1 MLLQWGSGV
10 SAMTSFFD
18 SNHSNEARR
27 WAQEQEAR
35 LGQQL
40 ILKTREH
47 LTMGLALKK
56 KIIKGNVRK
65 EKTSSDKLGI
75 KKHSCYMKNGQ
86 GMFYEIGLFVL

>member
-56 KIIKGNVRK
+56 KDNKGKRQK
-65 EKTSSDKLGI
+65 REDFK
-75 KKHSCYMKNGQ
+75 
-86 GMFYEIGLFVL
+86 